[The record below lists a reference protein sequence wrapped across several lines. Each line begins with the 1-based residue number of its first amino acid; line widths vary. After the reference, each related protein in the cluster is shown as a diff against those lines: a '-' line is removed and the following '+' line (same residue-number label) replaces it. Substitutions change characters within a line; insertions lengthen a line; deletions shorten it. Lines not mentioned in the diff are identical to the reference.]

1 MGGPPRMFLPFID
14 LIFLNYSLF
23 KPLNFLFFI
32 LSSRILLHFFLSPIL
47 TLAAMGGP
55 PKPAA
60 AALPPTSGPPKPAA
74 SPPPSAGPPKPAAS
88 PPPAAAPA
96 ANDRPPNPLGRGNLL
111 AGIQGFKKSG
121 LEKTE
126 TVDKSTPPV
135 AGGGGGAPAARPT
148 GGGGGAG
155 PFGVPAGGLAAIKA
169 QKAAEQ
175 SAAQNAPPRMGMF
188 PNLYSSFC
196 YLSLILFES
205 PDFCHYPHD
214 LIYLFPH
221 IPRQTYF
228 ISLAPPGMS
237 FISYT

>member
-1 MGGPPRMFLPFID
+1 MFTVVYFLLVSFTKMPHIPQSLSSLPF
-14 LIFLNYSLF
+14 FLL
-23 KPLNFLFFI
+23 KP
-32 LSSRILLHFFLSPIL
+32 SHF

-60 AALPPTSGPPKPAA
+60 AALPP
-74 SPPPSAGPPKPAAS
+74 PSAGPPKPAAS
-88 PPPAAAPA
+88 PPPSAAPA

-148 GGGGGAG
+148 GGGGAG

-188 PNLYSSFC
+188 STFVSLQFSFYPKLLFSCQAKRTKKYSSF
-196 YLSLILFES
+196 IS
-205 PDFCHYPHD
+205 PPHTRK
-214 LIYLFPH
+214 YQH
-221 IPRQTYF
+221 NQF
-228 ISLAPPGMS
+228 I
-237 FISYT
+237 I